1 MNRDLVEAHN
11 RFKNAESVAITTQW
25 ISWPEYEVFVER
37 LISFAKLSDGSALDQ
52 KTRAELHSYW
62 DLRRMLRGTPLHPKE
77 FFNCSIDLEADQL
90 NGELGIAQ
98 RKLRES
104 VLGVF
109 NTENPLRYEMNKL
122 LSSEKQFGD
131 DVNRTVYLLVT
142 SKQVPKVDEILDSE
156 NSNGRVI
163 KAVSP
168 TQARRSSMVE
178 TMIIFGSPE
187 NYSNYFKQGVEK
199 SREVAWMFNSPAAQ
213 NLVLFQLADCPDFDS
228 TRYEVWAGSN
238 QFKTKSNGEKPA
250 VFIKDFEQSVRIEPI
265 QVVPPTP
272 GDPVVES
279 YVVHLLDGRYI
290 YYSDLVPPKPTCV
303 RGGEI
308 EVEIDDDIRAS
319 SLQPGDV
326 LLIRT
331 GAASHSFL
339 RSHAKVWLEA
349 RFGES
354 ETIRMIEVADDYK
367 VRLREKYNNP
377 GFIANLVGAGM
388 EDHYIRHQILRA
400 HIDSTIATQKAENFI
415 QIAQA
420 LGLNYGLDEWA
431 AIVNIQTAHR
441 QAGHIA
447 SQELRDIVREDE
459 SWQDVVNEPGIAK
472 LRAGSI
478 GELVLI
484 PVIQQPDQKI
494 SVPVSSLGQLQ
505 NKLVL
510 FHG

>member
-11 RFKNAESVAITTQW
+11 RFRNAESVTITTQW
-25 ISWPEYEVFVER
+25 ISWPEYEVFTEH
-37 LISFAKLSDGSALDQ
+37 LISFAKLSDGNVLDQ
-52 KTRAELHSYW
+52 KTRTELHRYW

-77 FFNCSIDLEADQL
+77 FFSSSIDLDGDQL
-90 NGELGIAQ
+90 SGELGIAQ

-104 VLGVF
+104 VLRVC
-109 NTENPLRYEMNKL
+109 NTENPMRDEMNKI
-122 LSSEKQFGD
+122 LSGD
-131 DVNRTVYLLVT
+131 VQTGISVGKAVYLLVM
-142 SKQVPKVDEILDSE
+142 SKQVPLVNEVLDSR
-156 NSNGRVI
+156 NVAGRTI
-163 KAVSP
+163 RAVSP
-168 TQARRSSMVE
+168 TQARRSSVVE

-187 NYSNYFKQGVEK
+187 NYSNYFKQGIEK
-199 SREVAWMFNSPAAQ
+199 SREVAWLFNSPVAK
-213 NLVLFQLADCPDFDS
+213 NIVLFQLSDCPSFDS

-238 QFKTKSNGEKPA
+238 QFTTKSNGERPS
-250 VFIKDFEQSVRIEPI
+250 VFLKDFEQSLRIDPI
-265 QVVPPTP
+265 PVIPPIP

-303 RGGEI
+303 RSGEI

-331 GAASHSFL
+331 GVASHSFL
-339 RSHAKVWLEA
+339 RSHAKVWLES
-349 RFGES
+349 RFGTS
-354 ETIRMIEVADDYK
+354 EVTRILEIADNYK
-367 VRLREKYNNP
+367 ARLREKYNDV
-377 GFIANLVGAGM
+377 GFLANLVSNGM

-400 HIDSTIATQKAENFI
+400 HIDSTIATQKADNFI
-415 QIAQA
+415 QIAKA
-420 LGLNYGLDEWA
+420 LGLNYGQDEWS
-431 AIVNIQTAHR
+431 AIVKIQTAHR

-494 SVPVSSLGQLQ
+494 SVPVSSLGHLQ
-505 NKLVL
+505 SKLVL

>member
-37 LISFAKLSDGSALDQ
+37 LVSFAKLSDGSALDQ

-308 EVEIDDDIRAS
+308 EVEIDRN
-319 SLQPGDV
+319 G
-326 LLIRT
+326 
-331 GAASHSFL
+331 
-339 RSHAKVWLEA
+339 EC
-349 RFGES
+349 RFN
-354 ETIRMIEVADDYK
+354 
-367 VRLREKYNNP
+367 EKFNNP